1 MTDLEKDRAGSELTF
16 ADSAA
21 KQRTVASVFI
31 AASIAPR
38 CDWRERQYALHLDDS
53 KEKMTGG
60 ITSSFDDVINDNVRI
75 NYIYLL
81 MVLHSLFPKKQKDTQ
96 KRVVESYNRVYK
108 GGK

>member
-1 MTDLEKDRAGSELTF
+1 
-16 ADSAA
+16 
-21 KQRTVASVFI
+21 
-31 AASIAPR
+31 
-38 CDWRERQYALHLDDS
+38 
-53 KEKMTGG
+53 MTGG